1 MLYGR
6 MVCISRLQISSPSR
20 ARKITTMVLGMS
32 DIAAGVFSYTAHARV
47 LNQRNWDSGL
57 FNIKQQKHDLFNQLL
72 LRS

>member
-32 DIAAGVFSYTAHARV
+32 DIAAGVFSYTAHA
-47 LNQRNWDSGL
+47 
-57 FNIKQQKHDLFNQLL
+57 
-72 LRS
+72 LRFAFEVEGSTKKR